1 MLLNRYLYY
10 LTSSLL
16 LLTQLGYSQ
25 GKLDDYK
32 RAISLDTLFR
42 NKTYNDPYA
51 IKWLPDYKIFWY
63 INTVKGGHEYMIVDA
78 ETNTQ
83 KLAFDHEKV
92 AEKLTKL
99 LGKPFDAKNLDLK
112 NFQIDGKQSA
122 ISYTIDSA
130 SIRTNLN
137 SDNYETDIAEIKVE
151 KKRDRRYWGA
161 GRNETDLE
169 FVNSPDDNWKAYI
182 EEHNVYV
189 DNLKTGEK
197 SQLSYDGTAG
207 CFYSSYM
214 QWSPD
219 SKKLMAYKYTPSED
233 SKIYFV
239 ESSPT
244 HQLQPVLHTRDYLK
258 PGDMVAQKSP
268 QLFLVD
274 EMKHVEIDDAGIQ
287 DQFSLGSIRWREDSK
302 AFTFEYNQRGHQ
314 NYKVIEVDEKG
325 ASRTLIHEH
334 SDTFIDYSGKK
345 FRHDVEN
352 TNEIIWASERDG
364 WNHLYLFDS
373 KTGAVKNQITI
384 GEWVVRDVVHV
395 DDEAREIIF
404 TASGMNKGQD
414 PYFIHY
420 YKIGFDGK
428 NLVKLTKEDGNHQ
441 AWFSEDY
448 SMFVDKYSKI
458 DEPSTTVLRNSKN
471 GKIEMELQKANIS
484 DLLKTG
490 WKAPEVFT
498 SKARDNET
506 DIWGIIVRPTNFDP
520 NKTYPVIEY
529 IYAGPHSSFVPK
541 DFRPYLWSMHS
552 IAELGFIVVQLDGM
566 GTSNRSKAFHDVCY
580 QNLKDA
586 GFPDRKLW
594 IKAAAKKYPYMDAE
608 NVGIFGTS
616 AGGQSSTGALVFNS
630 DFYDVAVSSCG
641 CHDNRMD
648 KIWWNEQWMGK
659 IGPHY
664 AASSNVVNAHQMQGN
679 LMLILGEVDD
689 NVDPASTMQLADAL
703 IKSNKEFELV
713 VIPGYNHT
721 SGGEYGE
728 RKRKDFFVKHLLHV
742 DPPTWD
748 LIYEDKKLE
757 K

>member
-25 GKLDDYK
+25 GKLADYK

-42 NKTYNDPYA
+42 NKTYNDPYS
-51 IKWLPDYKIFWY
+51 IKWLPDHKIFWY

-92 AEKLTKL
+92 AEKLTEL

-112 NFQIDGKQSA
+112 DFQIDGKQSA

-130 SIRTNLN
+130 SIYTKLIPET
-137 SDNYETDIAEIKVE
+137 YETDIAEIKVE
-151 KKRDRRYWGA
+151 RKRDRNYWGS
-161 GRNETDLE
+161 GRDETDLE

-182 EEHNVYV
+182 EEYNVYV
-189 DNLKTGEK
+189 ENLKTGEK

-207 CFYSSYM
+207 RFYSSYM

-239 ESSPT
+239 ESSPA

-268 QLFLVD
+268 QLFLID

-325 ASRTLIHEH
+325 ISRTLIHEH

-384 GEWVVRDVVHV
+384 GEWVVRDVVYV

-404 TASGMNKGQD
+404 TASGMNKNQD

-420 YKIGFDGK
+420 YKIDFDGK
-428 NLVKLTKEDGNHQ
+428 HLVKLTKEDGNHH

-458 DEPSTTVLRNSKN
+458 NEPPVTVLRNSKN
-471 GKIEMELQKANIS
+471 GKIEMELQKADIS

-664 AASSNVVNAHQMQGN
+664 AASSNVVNAHQIQGN

-703 IKSNKEFELV
+703 IKANKEFELV